1 MRSRTSQIIQM
12 LPMVYPYSRIFQ
24 LLLEYGLKSKVAK
37 TRQGSLDELASILK
51 KSGLGACDPAKA
63 FPVIAVM
70 IADKDS
76 QVRKSALSVLRC
88 DLCLMRQNSI

>member
-1 MRSRTSQIIQM
+1 
-12 LPMVYPYSRIFQ
+12 MVYPYSRIFQ

-51 KSGLGACDPAKA
+51 KSGLGACDPTKA
-63 FPVIAVM
+63 FPLVAAM

-76 QVRKSALSVLRC
+76 QVRKSALIALRC
-88 DLCLMRQNSI
+88 ASYFPE

>member
-1 MRSRTSQIIQM
+1 M

-63 FPVIAVM
+63 FPLVAAM

-76 QVRKSALSVLRC
+76 QVRKSALIALRY
-88 DLCLMRQNSI
+88 DSYFMEQNFV